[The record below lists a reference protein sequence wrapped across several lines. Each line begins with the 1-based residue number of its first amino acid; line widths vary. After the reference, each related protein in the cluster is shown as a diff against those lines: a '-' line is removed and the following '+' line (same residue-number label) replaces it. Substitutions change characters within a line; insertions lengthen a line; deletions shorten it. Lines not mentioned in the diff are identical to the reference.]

1 VLPCRAAHCGD
12 RCIQALATFARTR
25 VAHGSAARMPI
36 SCRCVSLLRL
46 RAGDLVAA
54 RIHMRLA
61 YVLAGA
67 VLSSASGISKEERAH
82 A

>member
-1 VLPCRAAHCGD
+1 
-12 RCIQALATFARTR
+12 
-25 VAHGSAARMPI
+25 
-36 SCRCVSLLRL
+36 VSLLRL